1 MLIRLPW
8 LFTRRR
14 LLVALLLDCSLFA
27 LVFIGW
33 FQLRFGSWPSFSLP
47 LSWLLQFWLL
57 CSYVLGRYYD
67 QEEQASAVAL
77 KQLVR
82 TLLTL
87 LLSTAVY
94 LAYLWITAIA
104 AAPTDARAFLLPFL
118 LALALGSGLA
128 QVGLN
133 TLLRQRYSPTDTW
146 VVLGSAGFHQH
157 LQQELLWA
165 RQSTRLEHASL
176 SGERFVVEDFNALI
190 PEQQQHLL
198 RLQAEGGL
206 VLSALGWSEQV
217 LQRFPPDL
225 LLPAD
230 LLRGEFAAP
239 HGSLQKRLK
248 RLGDVLVSG
257 VLLLLTAP
265 LLLVAAVL
273 IRLEDRGPVFYGQ
286 LRSGLDGVPFKVWKL
301 RSMRVDAEASG
312 AQWSVRGD
320 PRITRIGQLLRVTRL
335 DELPQL
341 WAVLQGQM
349 SLIGPRPERPE
360 IEAELEQQ
368 IPHYRLRHL
377 IRPGLSGWAQVN
389 YPYGASVEDA
399 ANKLSYDLYYLR
411 NFSFWLDL
419 LILVKTM
426 RLVFNA
432 RGALSIPVFKTDK

>member
-27 LVFIGW
+27 LLFAGW
-33 FQLRFGSWPSFSLP
+33 FQLRFGSWPSFSMP
-47 LSWLLQFWLL
+47 LTWLLEFWLL

-67 QEEQASAVAL
+67 QEERPSAMAL

-94 LAYLWITAIA
+94 LAYLWITAIG
-104 AAPTDARAFLLPFL
+104 AAPTDARGFLLPFL
-118 LALALGSGLA
+118 LALALSSGLV
-128 QVGLN
+128 QLGLN
-133 TLLRQRYSPTDTW
+133 TLLRQRFADLESW
-146 VVLGSAGFHQH
+146 LVVGSAGFRQRLERE
-157 LQQELLWA
+157 LQWA
-165 RQSTRLEHASL
+165 RQTARLVDESVAP
-176 SGERFVVEDFNALI
+176 ERVVVEDFSLLV
-190 PEQQQHLL
+190 PEQQRSLL
-198 RLQAEGGL
+198 VLQADG
-206 VLSALGWSEQV
+206 VAVHSTLGWCEQV

-225 LLPAD
+225 LQTAD

-257 VLLLLTAP
+257 LLLVLTAP
-265 LLLVAAVL
+265 LLLLAALL
-273 IRLEDRGPVFYGQ
+273 IRLEDHGPVLYGQ
-286 LRSGLDGVPFKVWKL
+286 VRSGLDGLPFQVWKL
-301 RSMRVDAEASG
+301 RSMRVNAEASG
-312 AQWSVRGD
+312 AQWSGRGD
-320 PRITRIGQLLRVTRL
+320 PRITRIGRLLRVTRL

-341 WAVLQGQM
+341 WAVLRGQM

-360 IEAELEQQ
+360 IELELEQQ

-389 YPYGASVEDA
+389 YSYGASLEDS
-399 ANKLSYDLYYLR
+399 ANKLSYDFYYLR

-426 RLVFNA
+426 RLVLNA
-432 RGALSIPVFKTDK
+432 KGAEAVDSRN

>member
-27 LVFIGW
+27 LLFAGW

-47 LSWLLQFWLL
+47 LTWLLEFWLL

-67 QEEQASAVAL
+67 QEERPSAMAL

-94 LAYLWITAIA
+94 LAYLWITAIGT
-104 AAPTDARAFLLPFL
+104 APTDARGFLLPFL
-118 LALALGSGLA
+118 LALALSSGLV
-128 QVGLN
+128 QFGLN
-133 TLLRQRYSPTDTW
+133 TLLSQRFADLESW
-146 VVLGSAGFHQH
+146 LVVGSAGFRQRLESE
-157 LQQELLWA
+157 LQWA
-165 RQSTRLEHASL
+165 RLTARLVEESAAP
-176 SGERFVVEDFNALI
+176 ERVVVEDFSLLAS
-190 PEQQQHLL
+190 EQQRRLL
-198 RLQAEGGL
+198 VLQADGAA
-206 VLSALGWSEQV
+206 VHSTLGWCEQV

-225 LLPAD
+225 LQTAD

-257 VLLLLTAP
+257 LLLVLTSPLLLLAT
-265 LLLVAAVL
+265 LL
-273 IRLEDRGPVFYGQ
+273 IRLEDHGPVLYGQ
-286 LRSGLDGVPFKVWKL
+286 VRSGLNGLPFQVWKL
-301 RSMRVDAEASG
+301 RSMRVNAEARG
-312 AQWSVRGD
+312 AQWSGRGD
-320 PRITRIGQLLRVTRL
+320 PRITRIGRLLRVTRL

-341 WAVLQGQM
+341 WAVLRGQM

-360 IEAELEQQ
+360 IEQELEQQ

-389 YPYGASVEDA
+389 YPYGASLEDS

-419 LILVKTM
+419 LILLKTM

-432 RGALSIPVFKTDK
+432 RGAIAVEK